1 MFLLELFI
9 IELLELSII
18 KLLVYVNVQVQ
29 PSLYENMKTCLFLL
43 CFDILTVWFSTC
55 VEADIQ
61 EFLHEIQTNSMGL
74 FKIQFVLN

>member
-9 IELLELSII
+9 IELLELNII

-29 PSLYENMKTCLFLL
+29 SSLYENMKTCLFLL

-55 VEADIQ
+55 VEAAIQDII
-61 EFLHEIQTNSMGL
+61 HEIQTNSMGL